1 MKKIFCLAVICVL
14 TIFTSC
20 KVTPKKQE
28 ERGQEKNP
36 KLGACVFATPQNSKT
51 VNPSN
56 LAISIHNGSGAFAKK
71 MNVYG
76 MEFIVM
82 KDVPNSFLEEVGT
95 TLQEIFPQ
103 DSSLNLVRQHKVLNN
118 LIQYKATIPV
128 IDGHHDAMPENVM
141 EELYTKYENKCSVCD
156 VIMYNVPL
164 QTMEVV
170 EHLLHFITDI
180 GLNYEYPEEWS
191 FNTKDATVFNVMQE
205 AINKGFYDIDSY
217 DDLKEDKEAYE
228 RVVIQ
233 EFAYWLISTYWNLQ
247 EEYGPNENEWTIR
260 NKDELKNKLPS
271 AYNLVENTVGE
282 IMKTPSKSILEK
294 LQANYK

>member
-1 MKKIFCLAVICVL
+1 MKRIFYIITLKILI
-14 TIFTSC
+14 IFTSC

-28 ERGQEKNP
+28 ETINEKNP
-36 KLGACVFATPQNSKT
+36 KLGACVFTTPQNSKT
-51 VNPSN
+51 VNPLN
-56 LAISIHNGSGAFAKK
+56 RRINIHNGTGAFAKK

-82 KDVPNSFLEEVGT
+82 KDVPDSFLKEVGI
-95 TLQEIFPQ
+95 TLQEMFPQ
-103 DSSLNLVRQHKVLNN
+103 DSSLNLGRQHKVLNN

-128 IDGHHDAMPENVM
+128 INGHHDAMPENVM
-141 EELYTKYENKCSVCD
+141 EELYTKYENKCSICD

-180 GLNYEYPEEWS
+180 GLHYEYPQEWS
-191 FNTKDATVFNVMQE
+191 FNTKDAIVFNVMEE

-217 DDLKEDKEAYE
+217 DDLREDKEAYE

-260 NKDELKNKLPS
+260 NKQELKNKLPS
-271 AYNLVENTVGE
+271 AYNLVENTVGK
-282 IMKTPSKSILEK
+282 IMKSPSNKILEK
-294 LQANYK
+294 LQTNYK